1 MELIQLIPHT
11 PLEILQAAALL
22 AGIVFMVL
30 QVLQHKWMWY
40 FNLAT
45 SAASLAVTLMSS
57 LWASAALNAYFI
69 VMSVIGIFSWKKLAQ
84 KDEGRDRLRLV
95 RPTSRMLVISILAA
109 AVLCVGIW
117 QVLLAAKDASP
128 FLDSLTLILSAL
140 ATWWLTKS
148 YKEQWYVWIVA
159 DTIALTM
166 YVSQGL
172 WGMAALFFFYVVSS
186 VIGLVHWQKKGTYVN
201 MEPENS
207 AQQPDTTVSAQ

>member
-22 AGIVFMVL
+22 AGLVFMVL
-30 QVLQHKWMWY
+30 QVLQHRWMWY

-45 SAASLAVTLMSS
+45 SVASLAVTLMSS

-69 VMSVIGIFSWKKLAQ
+69 VMSVIGIFSWKKLAR
-84 KDEGRDRLRLV
+84 KDGGKDRLRLV
-95 RPTSRMLVISILAA
+95 RPSSGMLVISILAA
-109 AVLCVGIW
+109 VVLCVGIW
-117 QVLLAAKDASP
+117 QVLLAANDASP

-140 ATWWLTKS
+140 ATWWLTRS

-159 DTIALTM
+159 DTIALAM

-172 WGMAALFFFYVVSS
+172 WGMAALFFFYVISS
-186 VIGLVHWQKKGTYVN
+186 VIGLVHWQKKGTYV
-201 MEPENS
+201 
-207 AQQPDTTVSAQ
+207 

>member
-1 MELIQLIPHT
+1 MDICS
-11 PLEILQAAALL
+11 ILQTIALVM
-22 AGIVFMVL
+22 GIVFMIL

-45 SAASLAVTLMSS
+45 SVSAIAVTLMNS
-57 LWASAALNAYFI
+57 LWASSALNAYFI

-95 RPTSRMLVISILAA
+95 RPTAKMLIASILTA
-109 AVLCVGIW
+109 AVLFAAIW
-117 QVLLAAKDASP
+117 QVLLVTKDSSP
-128 FLDSLTLILSAL
+128 LLDSLTLVLSAL

-159 DTIALTM
+159 DTIALAM

-172 WGMAALFFFYVVSS
+172 WGMAALFFFYTVSS
-186 VIGLVHWQKKGTYVN
+186 VVGFIHWSKKGTYVN

>member
-1 MELIQLIPHT
+1 MDICS
-11 PLEILQAAALL
+11 ILQTSAL
-22 AGIVFMVL
+22 ATGIVFMVL

-45 SAASLAVTLMSS
+45 SVTALAVTLMSS
-57 LWASAALNAYFI
+57 LWASAALNTYFI

-95 RPTSRMLVISILAA
+95 RPTVKMLIASILIA
-109 AVLCVGIW
+109 AVLFVAVWKI
-117 QVLLAAKDASP
+117 LLVTKDSSP
-128 FLDSLTLILSAL
+128 LLDSLTLILSAL

-186 VIGLVHWQKKGTYVN
+186 VIGLVHWQKKGIYV
-201 MEPENS
+201 
-207 AQQPDTTVSAQ
+207 

>member
-1 MELIQLIPHT
+1 MDFTQFIPST

-22 AGIVFMVL
+22 AGLVFMVL
-30 QVLQHKWMWY
+30 QVLQHRWMWY
-40 FNLAT
+40 LNLAT

-117 QVLLAAKDASP
+117 QILLAAKDASP

-140 ATWWLTKS
+140 ATWWLTRS

-159 DTIALTM
+159 DTIALAM

-172 WGMAALFFFYVVSS
+172 WGMAALFFFYVISS
-186 VIGLVHWQKKGTYVN
+186 VIGLVHWRKKGVYV
-201 MEPENS
+201 
-207 AQQPDTTVSAQ
+207 